1 MCTAISLRGNHH
13 VFGRTLDLERSYGE
27 VVAITPQ
34 NMPLHFLHAGVWEE
48 HFALLGVACVRD
60 GVALYFDAIN
70 EAGLGMAAL
79 NFPVSAVYRAPRSGG
94 KNVASFELI
103 PYVLARSRS
112 VADAKR
118 LLRDVCITNEAFSRE
133 LPPSPLHWMVADQHA
148 AMVVESVAE
157 GVMLYDDPFAVLT
170 NEPSFPHHAARMSE
184 VLHLSPTPV
193 SAVPFGDAMVSPL
206 SRGTGAVGLPGDFS
220 SPSRFL
226 RASFAAAYTESGASE
241 REEVARFFHVADT
254 VSVPCGVVR
263 AEDGASVRTVY
274 TACGCTDTLT
284 YYTATYERRAL
295 HAVSLVGIP
304 RSERALLTFSL

>member
-27 VVAITPQ
+27 VVAITPK
-34 NMPLHFLHAGVWEE
+34 NMPLHFLHAGMWEE

-70 EAGLGMAAL
+70 EAGLGMAGL
-79 NFPVSAVYRAPRSGG
+79 NFPVSAVYRAPQSGA

-118 LLRDVCITNEAFSRE
+118 LLQGVCITNEAFSTE
-133 LPPSPLHWMVADQHA
+133 LPPTPLHWMIADKESA
-148 AMVVESVAE
+148 LVVESVAE
-157 GVMLYDDPFAVLT
+157 GVRLYDDPFAVLA
-170 NEPSFPHHAARMSE
+170 NEPPFPHHAARMSE
-184 VLHLSPTPV
+184 VLHLSPSPVPPV
-193 SAVPFGDAMVSPL
+193 SFGGATLSPL

-241 REEVARFFHVADT
+241 REEVARFFHVANT
-254 VSVPCGVVR
+254 VSVPCGTVR
-263 AEDGASVRTVY
+263 AEDGTPVRTVY

-284 YYTATYERRAL
+284 YYTATYERRAPR
-295 HAVSLVGIP
+295 AASLVGIP
-304 RSERALLTFSL
+304 PSERALVTFSL